1 MTGPIHPNQL
11 RPGDRIRDFQLVRR
25 LGVGGY
31 AFVFLVERQGRH
43 FSLKMA
49 ARPASGEDE
58 DRVDAWMRREVASLE
73 HLEDPHL
80 LPVLERGR
88 WPDME
93 TGYAYFI
100 TPYVTGSTFHVWRWY
115 ERAPLHRSVGV
126 LCEHLRTL
134 EALHARGVCHRDIKA
149 DNILVRQEDD
159 RPFLIDFGA
168 AHLPG
173 ARAVTEGLAPGTL
186 YCQPPEAV
194 SFLVSEAARR
204 GSRLE
209 AHPTADLYAFGVLLY
224 ETLTNCRP
232 FSTHLPLD
240 SLLVAIATTQP
251 IPPQRL
257 APDAPDSLC
266 TLALSLMEKEPARRP
281 QSARAVRE
289 ELEEL
294 QRREGQTSRWQAP
307 ARFPSDCSWARE
319 SFSHV
324 DLMADPQ
331 PEAFPPAPPASGTR
345 TRVGPRT
352 TRRLAALGL
361 GLGLLGLGWALLHAT
376 YVSPPEGG
384 QREES
389 TAPARPAP
397 SDRGPQP
404 VPIDSETSVVPLPTS
419 RVDSRLCALLG
430 LLGGAATS
438 LTGCATLPVRPDPV
452 GYLAH
457 CPPEAKETP
466 VRLGIAPDE
475 QGTFLRTGTAASDE
489 TIEDGG
495 SLNIQSGPVMAE
507 MHVVM
512 KGEETYV
519 KITGEAVA
527 TPNRLYMQFDRLHL
541 PDGTSLPICGV
552 ALDGK
557 HQYGIPTY
565 AKTPFHGAKV
575 DPARVDKTPGSVVL
589 NDPRF
594 ETLLQGPE
602 GYYETIARLAPPDYR

>member
-1 MTGPIHPNQL
+1 MTEPIHPNQL
-11 RPGDRIRDFQLVRR
+11 RPGDRIRDYQFVRR

-49 ARPASGEDE
+49 AQPASGEDE

-88 WPDME
+88 WPDTE

-100 TPYVTGSTFHVWRWY
+100 TPYVTGNTFHVWRWR

-134 EALHARGVCHRDIKA
+134 EALHTRGVCHRDIKA

-173 ARAVTEGLAPGTL
+173 AKAVTEGLAPGTL
-186 YCQPPEAV
+186 YCQPPEAIA
-194 SFLVSEAARR
+194 FLVSEAVRH

-232 FSTHLPLD
+232 FSTHLALD
-240 SLLVAIATTQP
+240 ALLVAIATQQP
-251 IPPQRL
+251 VPPRNL
-257 APDAPDSLC
+257 APEAPDSLC
-266 TLALSLMEKEPARRP
+266 ALALSLMDKEPARRP

-294 QRREGQTSRWQAP
+294 LRREGQTSRWREP
-307 ARFPSDCSWARE
+307 AKLPSECGWVRE
-319 SFSHV
+319 SFSDV

-331 PEAFPPAPPASGTR
+331 PEAIPSVPRPPGVRARGGSR
-345 TRVGPRT
+345 TA
-352 TRRLAALGL
+352 RRLAALGL

-376 YVSPPEGG
+376 YDPPPEGDP
-384 QREES
+384 REEA

-404 VPIDSETSVVPLPTS
+404 VPTHPETSVVPLPN
-419 RVDSRLCALLG
+419 SRLCLLLG
-430 LLGGAATS
+430 MLGGAAPFF
-438 LTGCATLPVRPDPV
+438 TGCATLPVRPDPER
-452 GYLAH
+452 YLAQ

-466 VRLGIAPDE
+466 VRLGIEPDE
-475 QGTFLRTGTAASDE
+475 QASWLRTGTAASDE

-495 SLNIQSGPVMAE
+495 SLNIRSGPVMAE
-507 MHVVM
+507 MGVYV
-512 KGEETYV
+512 KGQETYF

-565 AKTPFHGAKV
+565 ALTPFHGAKV